1 MVSVVSALL
10 EKHGGV
16 EGIVNQM
23 ESQGL
28 GKTVNSWVSNRT
40 NLPICA
46 DQVVQAFGVDTI
58 CTLAAKIGLVPQD
71 LAQRL
76 AHALP
81 ATINKLTPTGVV

>member
-10 EKHGGV
+10 EKHGGIP
-16 EGIVNQM
+16 GIVNHLVQ
-23 ESQGL
+23 QRL
-28 GKTVNSWVSNRT
+28 GKTVQSWVSKRT

-58 CTLAAKIGLVPQD
+58 RTLAAKIGLVPQD